1 MRELSGRMDRN
12 SLELGGIY
20 TQKFIK
26 LKQNL
31 ITLPYA
37 NYTSF
42 KGKKRKRGKQKK
54 KSPRAI
60 SDLYAE

>member
-1 MRELSGRMDRN
+1 MDLT
-12 SLELGGIY
+12 SPELGGID

-26 LKQNL
+26 LKQYL

-42 KGKKRKRGKQKK
+42 KGKKRKREKQKK